1 MLSGLWDLILYG
13 ICSILFF
20 ICKWLLRFVELVELF
35 FNVFAGT
42 EKILYGDEKTY
53 LINIFF
59 GHDAVTNAFW
69 GMAII
74 AMILSIGFTIVA
86 LARKVTDVSGT
97 TKHTIGQIVSN
108 FIRSMLAILLLNI
121 CVVAS
126 INVANVLLDQI
137 DFALTNAEV
146 LDVETGARKVD
157 EAEYAAMTRI
167 LATVANYNV
176 NKGAETRYNIN
187 ACFNA
192 IRTDLQALQ
201 SRGFFEY
208 EYAMTP
214 SGHHT
219 WQTALA
225 FAANA
230 ADLSVD
236 LNLNQYYP
244 QVDEAI
250 TLLAKELATN
260 PEFKPVAAGT
270 KEAAVA
276 PNVKV
281 MLFLVSSFGAEH
293 NAAYR
298 NGSMDDALR
307 RSYLN
312 ETKDCT
318 DVDTVEK
325 DFDITEINYILLL
338 AGSYIFLMLMLTCI
352 IQFIERLFNLV
363 LFYITG
369 PLFASSMSL
378 DEGGK
383 FQSWLQGF
391 VLQLLGAFGTVFV
404 MRIYLIIM
412 PVLSGSA
419 IVFFPSTEGFWGTT
433 INYMAQ
439 LILIIGGAFAVS
451 KANSIIFGALS
462 GNSAMAAGHQL
473 GEATALAGGVTKMGA
488 MQAAKAGGMLAAK
501 GGMMAAK
508 GSWAAAKMAADPLR
522 TARRAGNAVAG
533 AAMGVAGAAAGAWEG
548 TKTAFRNNQT
558 LGAIGRGIDYMRN
571 RPKVRMGGSSTMSK
585 DTGVTGS
592 KAHSG
597 GFGQNRPNIPIVR
610 LAKRQSK
617 DAPASSSIRRPTLES
632 MTGGTNT
639 SGKTTNGTMPGIG
652 GGTGSVIGG
661 GTGSVI
667 GGGTGGGTRSQLPK
681 QMPGGRGTMP
691 TAGRFHDV

>member
-1 MLSGLWDLILYG
+1 MMSGILDLILTAV
-13 ICSILFF
+13 CSLLFF
-20 ICKWLLRFVELVELF
+20 ICKWLLRFVELVEMF

-59 GHDAVTNAFW
+59 GHDAITNAFW

-108 FIRSMLAILLLNI
+108 FVRSMVVILLLNL

-146 LDVETGARKVD
+146 LDVEDGRRRVD
-157 EAEYAAMTRI
+157 EAEYAAMARI

-176 NKGAETRYNIN
+176 NKGSEMRYNVN

-201 SRGFFEY
+201 ARGFFEY

-219 WQTALA
+219 WQTALIY
-225 FAANA
+225 AANA

-250 TLLAKELATN
+250 RLLVTELNTN
-260 PEFKPVAAGT
+260 PEFKPVEAGT

-276 PNVKV
+276 PNMKV

-293 NAAYR
+293 NSIYL

-307 RSYLN
+307 RGYLT
-312 ETKDCT
+312 EEKDCADT
-318 DVDTVEK
+318 DTVKK
-325 DFDITEINYILLL
+325 DFDLTKINYLLL
-338 AGSYIFLMLMLTCI
+338 LSGSYVFLMLMVTSI

-391 VLQLLGAFGTVFV
+391 VLQLLGAFGTVLV

-412 PVLSGSA
+412 PLLSSDA
-419 IVFFPSTEGFWGTT
+419 LVFFPNAEGFWAST

-451 KANSIIFGALS
+451 KASGIIGAALA
-462 GNSAMAAGHQL
+462 GNSAMAAMGQQ
-473 GEATALAGGVTKMGA
+473 GEAAAIGGALVKKGA
-488 MQAAKAGGMLAAK
+488 MSAAK
-501 GGMMAAK
+501 GGFSAMTGAAK
-508 GSWAAAKMAADPLR
+508 IAADPL
-522 TARRAGNAVAG
+522 AAAQKGAG
-533 AAMGVAGAAAGAWEG
+533 AVVGAYEA
-548 TKTAFRNNQT
+548 TKKAFKENKT
-558 LGAIGRGIDYMRN
+558 LGAIGSGISYLRN
-571 RPKVRMGGSSTMSK
+571 RGKNQAGKGMSEKSQEKGAGYAHGSRTAQGNNEQVGAIGSRM
-585 DTGVTGS
+585 
-592 KAHSG
+592 
-597 GFGQNRPNIPIVR
+597 R
-610 LAKRQSK
+610 LDEVASDRKQSK
-617 DAPASSSIRRPTLES
+617 EAPEAGERRRPTMES
-632 MTGGTNT
+632 MFGNSSANTTSATN
-639 SGKTTNGTMPGIG
+639 N
-652 GGTGSVIGG
+652 
-661 GTGSVI
+661 
-667 GGGTGGGTRSQLPK
+667 TGGGTAAKAVLPK
-681 QMPGGRGTMP
+681 QITDLPGPR
-691 TAGRFHDV
+691 RKSNEV

>member
-69 GMAII
+69 AMAII

-86 LARKVTDVSGT
+86 LARKVTDISGT

-121 CVVAS
+121 CIVAS

-146 LDVETGARKVD
+146 LDVETGSRKVD

-176 NKGAETRYNIN
+176 NKGAEMRYNVN

-201 SRGFFEY
+201 ARGFFEY

-225 FAANA
+225 YAANA

-250 TLLAKELATN
+250 SLLAKELATN
-260 PEFKPVAAGT
+260 PEFKPVEAGT

-293 NAAYR
+293 NGAYR

-307 RSYLN
+307 RAYLN

-363 LFYITG
+363 LLYITG

-391 VLQLLGAFGTVFV
+391 VLQLLGAFGSVFV

-412 PVLSGSA
+412 PVLSSSA
-419 IVFFPSTEGFWGTT
+419 IVFFPNTEGFWGTT

-451 KANSIIFGALS
+451 RANSIIFGALS
-462 GNSAMAAGHQL
+462 GNSTMVAGQQF
-473 GEATALAGGVTKMGA
+473 GEATALAGGLTKMGA
-488 MQAAKAGGMLAAK
+488 MKAAKTGGALALKGGAMAAK
-501 GGMMAAK
+501 GG
-508 GSWAAAKMAADPLR
+508 WAAAKMAADPLK

-533 AAMGVAGAAAGAWEG
+533 AAMGVAGAAVGAWEG
-548 TKTAFRNNQT
+548 TKSAFRNNQT
-558 LGAIGRGIDYMRN
+558 LGAIGRGISGMRN
-571 RPKVRMGGSSTMSK
+571 RPKVRMGGASTMTK
-585 DTGVTGS
+585 GTTAQGNRE
-592 KAHSG
+592 HEG
-597 GFGQNRPNIPIVR
+597 GFGKNRPSMPIVSDGKR
-610 LAKRQSK
+610 RAKE
-617 DAPASSSIRRPTLES
+617 APAGSMTHRPTLEPL
-632 MTGGTNT
+632 TGGMAP
-639 SGKTTNGTMPGIG
+639 S
-652 GGTGSVIGG
+652 
-661 GTGSVI
+661 
-667 GGGTGGGTRSQLPK
+667 LPK
-681 QMPGGRGTMP
+681 QMSGGKVNPPG
-691 TAGRFHDV
+691 VKKS